1 MDWHQHIWPPI
12 LTKERINNA
21 IQWIHER
28 KIRCGIQ
35 VVDWLHVKSIH
46 QSNLIERKQPK
57 IFQKHAPKKW
67 LLNFN
72 RKKDANSTGNQKK
85 SPEMNRVEFGFVRNL
100 LKYYTTILHIKN
112 PTPTSHTTDARWR
125 LEQKQTMSMNQRFS
139 AIDSTV
145 RQRAEISFFVVVS
158 ECPKF
163 EKDTAIARYHL
174 NNDTKTKG
182 KHTGTTHIEDKNWFL
197 FFSFLLFFV
206 LSFFDPFLCC
216 RKNQIIDCPLW
227 TSTTH
232 LLQFK
237 NVK

>member
-1 MDWHQHIWPPI
+1 MRNSSSRLVTCQVNPSIEFDR
-12 LTKERINNA
+12 TKTAENFSETRTKKVA
-21 IQWIHER
+21 I
-28 KIRCGIQ
+28 KF
-35 VVDWLHVKSIH
+35 
-46 QSNLIERKQPK
+46 QPK
-57 IFQKHAPKKW
+57 KRCQ
-67 LLNFN
+67 LN
-72 RKKDANSTGNQKK
+72 RQPEK

-197 FFSFLLFFV
+197 FFSFLLFFF
-206 LSFFDPFLCC
+206 LSFFDPFCVAE
-216 RKNQIIDCPLW
+216 KIK
-227 TSTTH
+227 S
-232 LLQFK
+232 
-237 NVK
+237 

>member
-57 IFQKHAPKKW
+57 NFQKHAPKKW

-125 LEQKQTMSMNQRFS
+125 LEQKQTMSMIQRFS

-182 KHTGTTHIEDKNWFL
+182 KTHRHNTHWGRTQISFL
-197 FFSFLLFFV
+197 FSFFSSYLFLTLFV
-206 LSFFDPFLCC
+206 LPKKSNHRLSFVDFNNTFVT
-216 RKNQIIDCPLW
+216 I
-227 TSTTH
+227 
-232 LLQFK
+232 
-237 NVK
+237 

>member
-125 LEQKQTMSMNQRFS
+125 LEQKQTMSMIQRFS

-182 KHTGTTHIEDKNWFL
+182 KTHRHNTHWGQKLIL

-206 LSFFDPFLCC
+206 LSFLTLFVLPKKSNHRLSFVDF
-216 RKNQIIDCPLW
+216 NN
-227 TSTTH
+227 TFVT
-232 LLQFK
+232 
-237 NVK
+237 V